1 MLPPWLRTTRPV
13 PASCAAIACAAW
25 LGRYAPSKAGVDTP
39 SWRASFGVV
48 VVAAPAATLSGR
60 CGPVSATAVG
70 AASAA
75 STGSTEA
82 ALHTRE
88 TAIVKPRLF
97 ISEM

>member
-25 LGRYAPSKAGVDTP
+25 LRRYAPSKAGVDTP

-70 AASAA
+70 AAS
-75 STGSTEA
+75 TGSTEA
-82 ALHTRE
+82 ALHARE
-88 TAIVKPRLF
+88 TAIVMPRLF